1 MSKKW
6 IPANT
11 TGESR
16 TVYHTDASCKY
27 LKGEK
32 RLVSQSEVEYHEMR
46 ECLKCS
52 GEYTRHTDKGRSKYY
67 KLLLEKDDLP

>member
-11 TGESR
+11 TGEGR
-16 TVYHTDASCKY
+16 DVYHTDPNCKY
-27 LKGEK
+27 IKNEK
-32 RLVSQSEVEYHEMR
+32 RLVSESEIEYHEMR

-52 GEYTRHTDKGRSKYY
+52 GEYTRDTNKGRSKYY
-67 KLLLEKDDLP
+67 KLLNEKDDLP